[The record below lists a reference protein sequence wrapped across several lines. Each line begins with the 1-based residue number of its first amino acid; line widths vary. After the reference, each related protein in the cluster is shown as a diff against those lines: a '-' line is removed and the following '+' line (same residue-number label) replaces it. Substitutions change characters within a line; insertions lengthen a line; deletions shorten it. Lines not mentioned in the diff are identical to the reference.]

1 MDIFGWLIVWVIC
14 AFIAGGISSSKG
26 RSYGEGFAIGLFL
39 GFIGVIIVAVLPKNE
54 KGLEQEKLQDGTGK
68 KCPYCAEVIKREAT
82 VCRYC
87 GKELPVMIPTDDETQ
102 ITKENFSK
110 LTYRQKFAV
119 TEYGYLLSPEDAEIV
134 GKMLGSIVKEKD
146 VPAFCKANGKKVI
159 SFEK

>member
-1 MDIFGWLIVWVIC
+1 MDIFGWLLVLIIC
-14 AFIAGGISSSKG
+14 ALIAGGINSSKG
-26 RSYGEGFAIGLFL
+26 RSYGEGFTIGLFL
-39 GFIGVIIVAVLPKNE
+39 GFIGVIIVAMLPKNE
-54 KGLEQEKLQDGTGK
+54 KGLEQEKLQDGTSK
-68 KCPYCAEVIKREAT
+68 KCPYCAEVIKMEAN

-87 GKELPVMIPTDDETQ
+87 GKELPVVIPTDDETQ
-102 ITKENFSK
+102 ITKENLSK

-146 VPAFCKANGKKVI
+146 VLPFCKANGKKVI